1 MFYFSFKDGSLK
13 MVLIFSL
20 MGILIFFLFHVLDIY
35 HFKKNYSIFVLE
47 IYVEYMLEPIH
58 KTINYKI
65 CWNVRINFNKK
76 EIGFV

>member
-20 MGILIFFLFHVLDIY
+20 MGILIFLFHVLDIY

-58 KTINYKI
+58 KTVNYKI
-65 CWNVRINFNKK
+65 CGNKFNKK